1 MESDT
6 PPSFRWQSPRQ
17 LSQNVLPSYV
27 RDFTHLRLRRN
38 DNRSPWQM
46 VPFHSVQA
54 ESTFLRIGV
63 FQLAEI
69 PPEVRV
75 KIYREYFIQ
84 LSKDITQYQRQ
95 DPNLLAAVRGQPLLY
110 REVLE
115 SYYGNYNF
123 RLWNHNELNFH
134 NNVSMNLV
142 RSMRHLT
149 LEYADDKDSSPT
161 GSQHIREHIFASSFD
176 LNENLPNFGQFI
188 KKVWYEPVNA
198 KIHQAMNLRTLS
210 VSVQIDGWSSLSD
223 ILDLVDLVFLFFPTL
238 EKFTVHTLYTHVI
251 TRHMPLI
258 LTTFGLPPNKLD
270 LLKKEFLKKKNV
282 TSMEAYNQGPQER
295 ITGLGFECHWL
306 GEDGRKK
313 CFIMETRLWRCW
325 PKSPNLEGGRGP
337 RVQCS
342 REGSASDCP
351 LCSMIHTA

>member
-1 MESDT
+1 M
-6 PPSFRWQSPRQ
+6 
-17 LSQNVLPSYV
+17 SQNVLPSYV

-54 ESTFLRIGV
+54 ENTFLRIGV

-84 LSKDITQYQRQ
+84 LSKDITKYQRQ
-95 DPNLLAAVRGQPLLY
+95 DPYLLAAVRGHPLLY

-149 LEYADDKDSSPT
+149 LEYADDKDSSPA
-161 GSQHIREHIFASSFD
+161 GSQHIREHIFASSVD

-188 KKVWYEPVNA
+188 KKVWYEPGNA

-210 VSVQIDGWSSLSD
+210 VSVQIGGWSSLSD
-223 ILDLVDLVFLFFPTL
+223 VIDLVDLVFLYFPTL
-238 EKFTVHTLYTHVI
+238 EKFTVYTLYTFPM

-258 LTTFGLPPNKLD
+258 LTTFDLPPNKLD

-282 TSMEAYNQGPQER
+282 ISMEAYNQGTLLC

-306 GEDGRKK
+306 GEDGKKK
-313 CFIMETRLWRCW
+313 CFIMEMRLWKCW
-325 PKSPNLEGGRGP
+325 PELPNLEGGRGP

-342 REGSASDCP
+342 RGGSASDCP